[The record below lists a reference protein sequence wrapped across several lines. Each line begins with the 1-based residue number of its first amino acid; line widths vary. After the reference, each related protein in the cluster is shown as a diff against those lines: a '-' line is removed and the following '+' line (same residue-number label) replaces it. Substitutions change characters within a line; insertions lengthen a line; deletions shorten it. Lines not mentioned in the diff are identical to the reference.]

1 MRYTARMR
9 FARFFALGLPLFAFF
24 ACTSSSEDPAAQA
37 TPPAE
42 AGTDGPTTTPTP
54 TSDAAPDANTPD
66 AALTGKCAD
75 KFGDKLTAAFG
86 RLDGVVYAVQKP
98 SDTQCVMPNSDHLV
112 LQVLWAGGVYRMVVN
127 VESNGADPKVRYG
140 AFDKPLPAPA
150 FAEGWHTD
158 APLDYVTT
166 LNVHSTDAAFQPYA
180 MNDLVTAVAKELT
193 VGAPIAVYATSG
205 DGRPDS
211 THLVHRNKTD
221 KDGAIVV
228 DPQGATPKMLLFHF
242 PDQTF

>member
-1 MRYTARMR
+1 MR
-9 FARFFALGLPLFAFF
+9 FARFFAISLPLFAFF
-24 ACTSSSEDPAAQA
+24 ACTSSTEDTSNP
-37 TPPAE
+37 TPTPE
-42 AGTDGPTTTPTP
+42 AGADGPVTTPTP
-54 TSDAAPDANTPD
+54 TNDAAPMDTSAPD

-75 KFGDKLTAAFG
+75 TFGNKLTAAFG

-98 SDTQCVMPNSDHLV
+98 SDTQCVMPNSDHVV

-140 AFDKPLPAPA
+140 VFEKPLPAPA

-166 LNVHSTDAAFQPYA
+166 LNVHSTDTAFQPYEMDA
-180 MNDLVTAVAKELT
+180 LVTAMAKELT

-205 DGRPDS
+205 EGRPES

-228 DPQGATPKMLLFHF
+228 NPKSATPKMLLFHF